1 MKRFITIFFGFA
13 MFLSFS
19 HQSYGSDFE
28 QALPYSKNVKVIEE
42 GNYIFSGNVS
52 TYNINGLN
60 YFQLRDLGSIMDF
73 SVEYSDDTIYINTGN
88 KSHDQLSGDKDNDSK
103 QAVLSNERLFIDG
116 IEFNNITSYK
126 IDGYNYYSIRE
137 ICDAIGF
144 PCDWNAKENTII
156 IEKIF
161 DELHSISIVD
171 DGNFIF
177 NPENIDNLN
186 EILEKNIDGFDKKLF
201 KAQFV
206 NNMVDGKNG
215 YEIFYIPEING
226 YRFPYSMLV
235 FVEDNKINYSESF
248 DIDDV
253 EKMKS
258 FEDKLLNLNIDK
270 DIEIAKKEATKQV
283 SEEAYIDYQE
293 VIKTIDMEFNLH
305 LHIKTVCVDK
315 SGSGRF
321 VLGYDYEFKQ
331 NYNLNDL

>member
-1 MKRFITIFFGFA
+1 MKRFITIFLGFA

-88 KSHDQLSGDKDNDSK
+88 KSHEQLSGDKDNDSK

-144 PCDWNAKENTII
+144 PC
-156 IEKIF
+156 
-161 DELHSISIVD
+161 
-171 DGNFIF
+171 
-177 NPENIDNLN
+177 
-186 EILEKNIDGFDKKLF
+186 
-201 KAQFV
+201 
-206 NNMVDGKNG
+206 
-215 YEIFYIPEING
+215 
-226 YRFPYSMLV
+226 
-235 FVEDNKINYSESF
+235 ES
-248 DIDDV
+248 
-253 EKMKS
+253 
-258 FEDKLLNLNIDK
+258 
-270 DIEIAKKEATKQV
+270 
-283 SEEAYIDYQE
+283 
-293 VIKTIDMEFNLH
+293 
-305 LHIKTVCVDK
+305 
-315 SGSGRF
+315 
-321 VLGYDYEFKQ
+321 
-331 NYNLNDL
+331 